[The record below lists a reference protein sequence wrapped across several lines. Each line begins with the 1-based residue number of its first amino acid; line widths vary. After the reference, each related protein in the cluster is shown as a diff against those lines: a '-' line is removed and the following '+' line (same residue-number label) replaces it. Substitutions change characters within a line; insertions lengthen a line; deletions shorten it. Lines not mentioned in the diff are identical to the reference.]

1 MSVLRY
7 FVFGFAVCATLGWSL
22 NQSAFAETDYP
33 LTEDSIRQDGVP
45 EGKVIGPI
53 QWRSKIFP
61 GTVRDYWI
69 YVPQQYD
76 PSQEAC
82 VFVVQ
87 DGLNRAKG
95 WHLLPVLDNLIHKK
109 EIPVQIGIFISP
121 GGVPAANDQSQPRF
135 NRSFEYDGLG
145 DRYARF
151 LVEEILPEVG
161 KDYSLSDDP
170 NDRAIAGA
178 SSGGIC
184 AFTVAWER
192 PDQFR
197 RVLSTIGTFVGLR
210 GGDAYPVMI
219 RKHEPKPIRVFLQ
232 DGSTDLNLYGGEWF
246 VANQAMLSALKFAG
260 YEVNHAWGDGGHNSK
275 HAASIMPEALKWLWE
290 GYPGE
295 VSVGTTEGRRTD
307 LLIPGEDWVEVS
319 SGHRFTEGPA
329 IDSDGNLYFTDIP
342 NATIHK
348 IDRSGNKS
356 VFVKDSPGIN
366 GLMFGADQKLY
377 GCQNGTKKI
386 VRYTLDGEEEVVCE
400 GYPCNDLVVLPNGV
414 GFFTDPQN
422 KKVWRFDAEGKVT
435 LADEGIARPNGIIV
449 SPDQS
454 ILTVAD
460 TDGRFTYSFT
470 LDENTQLQNKQVYGH
485 LHLEDQELKS
495 GADGMA
501 VDTEGRTYVTT
512 RVGLQVLDQLGRVHF
527 IIEKPQ
533 DAWLSNVVFGGE
545 NLDVLY
551 ATCGDKLY
559 SRKIKATGV
568 RPWEAAVKQPKPSL

>member
-1 MSVLRY
+1 MSVLR
-7 FVFGFAVCATLGWSL
+7 FLLCGFVMCAVFGGASGRTVL
-22 NQSAFAETDYP
+22 AETEYP

-53 QWRSKIFP
+53 QWHSKIFP

-76 PSQEAC
+76 PSQKAC

-87 DGLNRAKG
+87 DGINRAKG

-121 GGVPAANDQSQPRF
+121 GVVPAANDQAQPRF
-135 NRSFEYDGLG
+135 NRSFEYDSLG
-145 DRYARF
+145 DRYANF

-210 GGDAYPVMI
+210 GGDAYPVMV
-219 RKHEPKPIRVFLQ
+219 RKHEPKPLRVFLQ

-246 VANQAMLSALKFAG
+246 VANEAMLSALKFSG

-295 VSVGTTEGRRTD
+295 VTAGTTEGRRTD
-307 LLIPGEDWVEVS
+307 LLIPGEEWVEVS
-319 SGHRFTEGPA
+319 SDHRFTEGPA
-329 IDSDGNLYFTDIP
+329 IDGDGNLYFTDIP
-342 NATIHK
+342 NGTIHK
-348 IDRSGNKS
+348 VDRSGNKS
-356 VFVKDSPGIN
+356 VFVENSSGIN

-400 GYPCNDLVVLPNGV
+400 GYPSNDLVVLPNGV

-422 KKVWRFDAEGKVT
+422 KKVWRFDAEGNVT

-449 SPDQS
+449 SPDQAT
-454 ILTVAD
+454 LTVAD

-470 LDENTQLQNKQVYGH
+470 LDEDSQLQNKQVYGH

-495 GADGMA
+495 GADGMT

-527 IIEKPQ
+527 IIDKPQ
-533 DAWLSNVVFGGE
+533 DAWLSNAVFGGE
-545 NLDVLY
+545 NLDLLY
-551 ATCGDKLY
+551 VTCGDKVFC
-559 SRKIKATGV
+559 RKIKATGV
-568 RPWEAAVKQPKPSL
+568 RPWEPAVKQPKPSL